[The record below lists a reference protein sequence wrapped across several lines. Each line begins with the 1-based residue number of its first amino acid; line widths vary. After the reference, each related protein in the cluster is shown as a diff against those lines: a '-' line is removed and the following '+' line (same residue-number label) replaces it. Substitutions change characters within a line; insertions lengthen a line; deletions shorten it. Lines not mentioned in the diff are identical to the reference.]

1 MNIKQIDLRLLRS
14 FLTVAR
20 AGNFV
25 KASEIINITQSAL
38 SQQMKELAGYLDLP
52 LFEKKGRRLI
62 LTNFGNGLLQ
72 KVEPLLGQIE
82 EALLQSVN
90 ENQNIVGTL
99 RVGATNT
106 YSKIIALPTC
116 MTLLKANPS
125 LNIELQEL
133 PAHKVLKGLMQDTID
148 IAILPEDYQFAD
160 LHWMSLVTEQFSA
173 IGAPH
178 IIKKLPRS
186 LTLKSLVNYE
196 LAALNRQFLMR
207 QKIDAQARME
217 GAHLHFRMETS
228 TMGDLLEI
236 AKSGEFL
243 ALGSSIAMA
252 DDKKLSSRK
261 IKGDLLTRTA
271 AVCWRKTKFITNAM
285 TAFQEDAT
293 AISKLIQSNINKRKG
308 SA

>member
-1 MNIKQIDLRLLRS
+1 MNLKQIDLRLLRS
-14 FLTVAR
+14 FLAVSR
-20 AGNFV
+20 SQNFV
-25 KASEIINITQSAL
+25 KASESLNITQSAL
-38 SQQMKELAGYLDLP
+38 SQQMKELASHLDMP
-52 LFEKKGRRLI
+52 LFEKKGRRLV

-90 ENQNIVGTL
+90 DNQNIVGTL

-106 YSKIIALPTC
+106 YSKIIALPSC

-133 PAHKVLKGLMQDTID
+133 PAEKVLSGLMEGAID

-160 LHWMSLVTEQFSA
+160 LNWVSLITEQFSV
-173 IGAPH
+173 IGDPRV
-178 IIKKLPRS
+178 IERLPRN
-186 LTLKSLVNYE
+186 LTLKTLVAYD
-196 LAALNRQFLMR
+196 LVALNRQFLIR

-217 GAHLHFRMETS
+217 GILLNFRMETS

-243 ALGSSIAMA
+243 ALGSPIAIA
-252 DDKKLSSRK
+252 KDRKLSSRK

-271 AVCWRKTKFITNAM
+271 AVCWRKTKFVTNAM
-285 TAFQEDAT
+285 IAFQEN
-293 AISKLIQSNINKRKG
+293 AIMISSTIQSDMKKRKG
-308 SA
+308 PA